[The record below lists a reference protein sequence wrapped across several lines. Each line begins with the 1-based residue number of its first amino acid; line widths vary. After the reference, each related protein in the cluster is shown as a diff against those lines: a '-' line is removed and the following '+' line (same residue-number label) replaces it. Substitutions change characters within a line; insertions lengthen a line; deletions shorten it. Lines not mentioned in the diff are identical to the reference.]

1 MTMRFGL
8 RRFPVVTAVVFA
20 VTGLSNAL
28 QFLVPGMLA
37 RLERAPAGL
46 HGDWWRTGTALFVQ
60 DGGVA
65 GTLSNLAF
73 LVVAGAVAEQVTSR
87 PRWLLGYFG
96 TALAGEFTGYA
107 WQPYGGGNS
116 IAICG
121 LAGVVAVALWRG
133 DVRLPPY
140 APVVL
145 LIWCGALAA
154 DLWYPLVTIGV
165 AASVLANVAA
175 DRGVPVARWA
185 VAGALLTGA
194 AMTVAENI
202 HGAALLTGIAIAAL
216 LAGGRSGTV
225 RGPAACQGPGEQPA
239 YDQDGRGTGGPPV
252 AGVAGQVQEP
262 GGGEQVEQH
271 GQGKGGAPA
280 DHQDHRRGEYG
291 ERDHQGAHQ
300 VDQSVHGHG
309 GDPASGTAGRSAT
322 CRRSSAISRART

>member
-73 LVVAGAVAEQVTSR
+73 LVAAGAVAEQVTSR

-96 TALAGEFTGYA
+96 AALAGEFAGYA

-133 DVRLPPY
+133 ERRLPPY
-140 APVVL
+140 APTIL
-145 LIWCGALAA
+145 LVWCGAPLAA
-154 DLWYPLVTIGV
+154 DLWYPLVAIGV
-165 AASVLANVAA
+165 AAAVLATVAA
-175 DRGVPVARWA
+175 DRGMPVARWA
-185 VAGALLTGA
+185 AAGALLTGA
-194 AMTVAENI
+194 AMTAAENI

-216 LAGGRSGTV
+216 LARGGQARSVDLPRVGDQESSRRTTRTAAALTA
-225 RGPAACQGPGEQPA
+225 RG
-239 YDQDGRGTGGPPV
+239 
-252 AGVAGQVQEP
+252 
-262 GGGEQVEQH
+262 
-271 GQGKGGAPA
+271 
-280 DHQDHRRGEYG
+280 
-291 ERDHQGAHQ
+291 
-300 VDQSVHGHG
+300 
-309 GDPASGTAGRSAT
+309 
-322 CRRSSAISRART
+322 